1 LIINSATNRTGWR
14 LSRKRMSKIVVI
26 NLQRFFVL
34 VFIQVF
40 LLKNISL
47 YNLST
52 PYLYIL
58 FLLLLPFD
66 TPNWLL
72 FPIAFVT
79 GLTIDAFYDT
89 PGLNAAASVVLVLV
103 RILFI
108 SVTVQ
113 KDKFDNEPEPTLSMM
128 GLRWFF
134 TYTLTLTLVH
144 HFFLFIIESFNL
156 SGFGYTIGRFIF
168 SSIFTI
174 ILILISSLI
183 FFRRKERK

>member
-1 LIINSATNRTGWR
+1 MSRTIIVNLLRF
-14 LSRKRMSKIVVI
+14 VI
-26 NLQRFFVL
+26 L

-40 LLKNISL
+40 LLKNITL

-58 FLLLLPFD
+58 FILLLPFEI
-66 TPNWLL
+66 PNILL
-72 FPIAFVT
+72 FALSFVL

-89 PGLNAAASVVLVLV
+89 PGLHASACVLLALV

-108 SVTVQ
+108 SITVQ
-113 KDKFDNEPEPTLSMM
+113 KEGFDNEPEPTLSVM

-134 TYTLTLTLVH
+134 TYALVLTLFH
-144 HFFLFIIESFNL
+144 HFFLFNL
-156 SGFGYTIGRFIF
+156 EIFRFSEIPYTLGRFVM
-168 SSIFTI
+168 SSIFTVF
-174 ILILISSLI
+174 LMLLSGFL